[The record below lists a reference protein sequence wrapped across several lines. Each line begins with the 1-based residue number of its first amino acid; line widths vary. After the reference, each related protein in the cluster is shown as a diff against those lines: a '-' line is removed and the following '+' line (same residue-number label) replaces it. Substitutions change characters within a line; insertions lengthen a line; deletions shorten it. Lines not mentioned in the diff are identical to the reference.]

1 MDTLVHLVLVI
12 SSRDRVIKIKLVLL
26 VTLDVIHQQNNLMYM
41 KPWLHF

>member
-41 KPWLHF
+41 KRWLHF